1 MKKKKRRKK
10 MRMERRVMEKLGGL
24 RFFGVGIK
32 ASQIGMLEENFD
44 RKKKKEEEEEEEEK
58 KGGKKKKE

>member
-1 MKKKKRRKK
+1 MKKKKRRRK

-44 RKKKKEEEEEEEEK
+44 RKKKKEEEEEEK

>member
-44 RKKKKEEEEEEEEK
+44 RKKKKEEEEEEEK